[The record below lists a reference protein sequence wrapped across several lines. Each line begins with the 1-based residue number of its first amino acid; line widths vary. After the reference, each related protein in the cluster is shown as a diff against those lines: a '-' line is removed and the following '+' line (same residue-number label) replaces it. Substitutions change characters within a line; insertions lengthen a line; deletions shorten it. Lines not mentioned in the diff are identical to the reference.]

1 MPCCILILEKTHPWP
16 SAGTEVVCSNS
27 LQWLVQLSQLGLK
40 LLTYSKLRICQ
51 VPAPSAVLLSF
62 AIARSWRRIGWLHSG
77 GFDVPKS
84 LARNIKE
91 CWTNW
96 LQWPKWPAII
106 LQSHF
111 LLQERRLEQESE
123 EAFRGIAEICR
134 MQDPSPFDQHEPL
147 VVQVAFAACRLLTS
161 WRPWMQQ
168 WLAKKSGQSG
178 SMSQYSQFRSTTSSC
193 TRQNKM

>member
-1 MPCCILILEKTHPWP
+1 MAFTLNWSGMLKQSPN
-16 SAGTEVVCSNS
+16 G
-27 LQWLVQLSQLGLK
+27 LVSTQSIGGLK
-40 LLTYSKLRICQ
+40 LLT
-51 VPAPSAVLLSF
+51 PSFSTLLCSF
-62 AIARSWRRIGWLHSG
+62 AYRQVVKKNWMTSLRRL
-77 GFDVPKS
+77 
-84 LARNIKE
+84 
-91 CWTNW
+91 WTNW

-147 VVQVAFAACRLLTS
+147 VVQAAFAACRLLTS

-168 WLAKKSGQSG
+168 WLAKKSGHSG
-178 SMSQYSQFRSTTSSC
+178 SMSQYSVFSV
-193 TRQNKM
+193 